1 MKNGFRYLLIIALLC
16 GCATSKMLS
25 ENVFY
30 VSILPL
36 RTLVTGIVGNDFPVE
51 VLVPAGASPET
62 FEPSARQ
69 FAALNRAQLVFN
81 VGLID
86 FEQTLLS
93 KAAEAEKLI
102 NLSVGIE
109 PIAGTCSHAGN
120 HTHKHG
126 VDPHIWT
133 SPRALKQMASN
144 AYKAIHR
151 LYPDSVKYT
160 DNYKKLIME
169 LEELDRQTAARI
181 EASGASYFMIYHPA
195 LTYYARDY
203 GLQQIA
209 IEQDGKEPSAKR
221 MSAIIRQARADRV
234 KRILYQRQFPAST
247 VETIARDMGAEA
259 VEIDPLAE
267 DVIGNIRKITNIIT
281 SGQ

>member
-1 MKNGFRYLLIIALLC
+1 MVALLS
-16 GCATSKMLS
+16 GCASSHTPDNNM
-25 ENVFY
+25 FY

-36 RTLVTGIVGNDFPVE
+36 RTLVTDIVGNDFPVK
-51 VLVPAGASPET
+51 VLVPSGASPET

-81 VGLID
+81 IGLID

-93 KAAEAEKLI
+93 KAREPEKLI
-102 NLSVGIE
+102 NLSAGIV
-109 PIAGTCSHAGN
+109 PVTGSCSHAGD
-120 HTHKHG
+120 HTHAHG

-144 AYKAIHR
+144 AYEAIHR

-160 DNYKKLIME
+160 NNYRQLVRE

-181 EASGASYFMIYHPA
+181 AASGVSCFLIYHPA

-203 GLQQIA
+203 ELQQIA

-267 DVIGNIRKITNIIT
+267 DVIGNIREITHLIT